1 MLFVKAQ
8 ETPRALK
15 RVSCCELNAKPPAT
29 INAPGSNPET
39 ALTYITVTIH
49 APASLGSA
57 EENRQPSALA
67 AATAIAASLAGLA
80 AHREIIMQL

>member
-1 MLFVKAQ
+1 MLFVKAR

-29 INAPGSNPET
+29 VNAPGSNPET
-39 ALTYITVTIH
+39 ALTYIALTVH

-57 EENRQPSALA
+57 EKNRQPSAL
-67 AATAIAASLAGLA
+67 AASLAGLA
-80 AHREIIMQL
+80 AHREIITRL